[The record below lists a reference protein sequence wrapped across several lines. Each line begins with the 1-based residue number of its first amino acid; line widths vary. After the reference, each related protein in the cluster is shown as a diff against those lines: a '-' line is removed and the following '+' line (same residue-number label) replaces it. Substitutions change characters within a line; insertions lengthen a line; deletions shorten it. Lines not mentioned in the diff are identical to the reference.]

1 MQMLPNPGDTFTRQ
15 AATPDSIYNAV
26 GEPAISRHTI
36 DLDDR
41 YLSQQILLKFDKG
54 ARVAC
59 PAGAILRNKIRSDS
73 LVSR

>member
-1 MQMLPNPGDTFTRQ
+1 MQMLPNLGDTFSRQ
-15 AATPDSIYNAV
+15 AATPDSIYNVV

-36 DLDDR
+36 DLEDR
-41 YLSQQILLKFDKG
+41 YLSQQILHKFDKC